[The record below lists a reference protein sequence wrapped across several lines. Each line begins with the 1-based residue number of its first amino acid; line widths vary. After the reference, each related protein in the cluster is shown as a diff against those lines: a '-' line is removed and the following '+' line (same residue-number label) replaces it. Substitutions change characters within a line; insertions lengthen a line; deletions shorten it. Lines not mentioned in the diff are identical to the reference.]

1 MGSDRFDLVVAFHQF
16 SFLATG
22 ICSTL
27 GVQWLFYAGAASGSS
42 FFTQLS
48 GYTGSVLVG
57 LLIPWM
63 VSRRRA
69 LYQQSTCSSDKEK
82 TDFMDNCSVI
92 ERTENYSKG
101 GQAPVE
107 GPVIHSTV
115 AKLATIDVIAGSF
128 VTFGFSLI
136 GSGMYQVIFSSV
148 VIWCAML
155 NYFLLHRVLSFWQW
169 VAIFGT
175 SAGLAL
181 CAFENMTMPQGS
193 NMSGGLAFGTLMAL
207 GGTFLYACMYVYAD
221 CILSKQKP
229 PPLPVR
235 LCFYNGLY
243 TTMFALVYI
252 GLYTVPHLDDMI
264 HIQPD
269 ITRWQIFTMYSFITI
284 VNATHSWNYYELI
297 DRTGSVATGIL
308 QAVRAVLVYGIS
320 HLWYCANDSA
330 QCFTVKKGFGSL
342 LVISCV
348 LLYTYASKK

>member
-1 MGSDRFDLVVAFHQF
+1 MGSDRFDVVVAFHQF

-63 VSRRRA
+63 VSRQRA
-69 LYQQSTCSSDKEK
+69 LYQHSTCSSDKEK

-92 ERTENYSKG
+92 ERTDNYSKG
-101 GQAPVE
+101 QTPID
-107 GPVIHSTV
+107 GPVLHSTV
-115 AKLATIDVIAGSF
+115 AKLAFIDIIAGSF
-128 VTFGFSLI
+128 VTLGFSLI
-136 GSGMYQVIFSSV
+136 GSGVT
-148 VIWCAML
+148 
-155 NYFLLHRVLSFWQW
+155 
-169 VAIFGT
+169 IFGT
-175 SAGLAL
+175 SAGLTL
-181 CAFENMTMPQGS
+181 CAFENMTMPQADS

-207 GGTFLYACMYVYAD
+207 GGTFFYACMYVYAD

-269 ITRWQIFTMYSFITI
+269 ITRWQVFTM
-284 VNATHSWNYYELI
+284 
-297 DRTGSVATGIL
+297 
-308 QAVRAVLVYGIS
+308 
-320 HLWYCANDSA
+320 
-330 QCFTVKKGFGSL
+330 
-342 LVISCV
+342 VICDH
-348 LLYTYASKK
+348 A